1 MITWRRGPDSPAKVG
16 GGLAWRRVKG
26 GGNHCAAYFCCRDLG
41 RGKCEGDLD
50 AGVRIAICLYILDR
64 AIQVYSK
71 RTRAYVGIQLYC
83 SGTMSVSDDAVS
95 VAGSVAPSS
104 AGMGSLVGGFK
115 RQSER
120 NMDKINTSAGNN
132 IELQILL
139 ISTIESYNEAKA
151 HMLASGQSVAEL
163 ALSTGPKRRCVR
175 QPEGELVVPVIE
187 PGLKF
192 RRGQMTI
199 ASWVGKLV
207 RECCHFV
214 DSGVFTNTFVEAVSV
229 KVLLE
234 CLEFG
239 CDVKV
244 VGEQLDKVGSEYKL
258 QQFERMNDV
267 YECKGKPWRDL
278 VWQGNCVDWADTR
291 NALFKKTIAEDG
303 TIEILCKAFLKW
315 FK

>member
-1 MITWRRGPDSPAKVG
+1 MATGQGGRKPLRRI
-16 GGLAWRRVKG
+16 
-26 GGNHCAAYFCCRDLG
+26 FFCRDLG

-95 VAGSVAPSS
+95 VAGSVVPSS
-104 AGMGSLVGGFK
+104 PGMGSLVGGFK

-120 NMDKINTSAGNN
+120 NMEKINTSAGNN

-139 ISTIESYNEAKA
+139 ISTIESYNEAKE
-151 HMLASGQSVAEL
+151 HSLTSGHSVAEL

-175 QPEGELVVPVIE
+175 QPEGELHVPVIDPE
-187 PGLKF
+187 LKF
-192 RRGQMTI
+192 RRGQLTI
-199 ASWVGKLV
+199 ASWVAKLV
-207 RECCHFV
+207 RECCHFI
-214 DSGVFTNTFVEAVSV
+214 DPSVFTNTFVEAVTV

-234 CLEFG
+234 CLELG

-244 VGEQLDKVGSEYKL
+244 VGEQIDKVGSEYKL
-258 QQFERMNDV
+258 QQFQRMYEV

-278 VWQGNCVDWADTR
+278 VWSATMIDWADVR
-291 NALFKKTIAEDG
+291 NAAFVKTIKEDG
-303 TIEILCKAFLKW
+303 RIEILCKAFLKW